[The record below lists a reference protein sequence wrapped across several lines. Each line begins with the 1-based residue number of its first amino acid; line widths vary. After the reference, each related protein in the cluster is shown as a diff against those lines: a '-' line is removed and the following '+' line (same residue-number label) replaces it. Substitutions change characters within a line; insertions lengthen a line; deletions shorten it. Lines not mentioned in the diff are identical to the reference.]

1 MFGQTTYTDAD
12 ECVMFGSGLC
22 QNGRCLNTVPGYI
35 CLCNPGY
42 RYDAARRTCEDHDEC
57 QDLACENGEC
67 VNTEGSFHCFCSP
80 PLTLDLSQQRCVNGT
95 SNTED
100 LPDHDIHMDICWKKV
115 TSYVCSQPL
124 HGRRT
129 TYTECC
135 CQDGE
140 AWSQQCALCPPR
152 SSEVYAQLCN
162 IARIEA
168 EREAGVH
175 FRPGYEYGPG
185 PDDLHYGL
193 YGPEGAPFYNYLGPE
208 DTEPPFPN
216 AAIPPGDRAPVLE
229 LPLQP
234 SELQPRY
241 VASHSEPQAG
251 FEGLQAEECGIL
263 NGCENGRC
271 VRVREGYTCDCFEG
285 FQLDMAHMACV
296 DVNEC
301 DDLNGPAVLCDNG
314 HCENTEGSYRCHCSP
329 GYVAAAG
336 PPHCIA
342 KE

>member
-1 MFGQTTYTDAD
+1 M
-12 ECVMFGSGLC
+12 
-22 QNGRCLNTVPGYI
+22 
-35 CLCNPGY
+35 
-42 RYDAARRTCEDHDEC
+42 
-57 QDLACENGEC
+57 ACENGEC

-80 PLTLDLSQQRCVNGT
+80 PLTLDLSQQRCVNST
-95 SNTED
+95 SAIED

-115 TSYVCSQPL
+115 TNYVCSQPL

-162 IARIEA
+162 VARIEA

-185 PDDLHYGL
+185 PEDLHYSL
-193 YGPEGAPFYNYLGPE
+193 YSPDGAPFYNYLGPE
-208 DTEPPFPN
+208 DTIPEPPFPN
-216 AAIPPGDRAPVLE
+216 TASRPGDHTLVLE
-229 LPLQP
+229 SPLQP
-234 SELQPRY
+234 SELQPHY
-241 VASHSEPQAG
+241 VASHPEHQAG

-285 FQLDMAHMACV
+285 FQLDTAHMACV

-301 DDLNGPAVLCDNG
+301 DDLNGPAALCVHG

-329 GYVAAAG
+329 GYVAEAG